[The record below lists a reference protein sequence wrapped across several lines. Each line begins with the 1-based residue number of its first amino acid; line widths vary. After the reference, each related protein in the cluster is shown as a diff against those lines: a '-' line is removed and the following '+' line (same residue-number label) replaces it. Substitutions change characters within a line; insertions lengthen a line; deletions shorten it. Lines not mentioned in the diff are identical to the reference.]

1 MALTRADVEQVARLA
16 ALSLSEEAL
25 EAERARLSALAAHFD
40 ALLEVDVE
48 GVPPF
53 DPSPVAQAPLRADEE
68 RPSLPREQALSS
80 APAQEGPFF
89 SVPRILE

>member
-16 ALSLSEEAL
+16 ALSLSEQEL
-25 EAERARLSALAAHFD
+25 EAQRERLASLAAHFD

-53 DPSPVAQAPLRADEE
+53 DPAAVARTPLRADVVGA
-68 RPSLPREQALSS
+68 SLPLDEALAS
-80 APAQEGPFF
+80 APAKEGPFF